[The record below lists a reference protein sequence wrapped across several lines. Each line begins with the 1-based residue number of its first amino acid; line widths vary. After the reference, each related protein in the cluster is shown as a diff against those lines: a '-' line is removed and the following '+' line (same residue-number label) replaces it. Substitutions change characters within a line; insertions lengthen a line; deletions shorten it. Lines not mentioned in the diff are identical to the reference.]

1 MYPRLKKMIEEET
14 KLPVYGYLPERADLK
29 VESRYLGLTL
39 PGELAELQ
47 KTLEALGHQAEE
59 TIDLDGL
66 FTLAKTADGLEE
78 GSNLCR
84 LRNGTPIR
92 IGVAKDA
99 AFCFFYRDNL
109 EILEAL
115 GAEISFFSPLEEEN
129 LPEDVDGLIFYGGY
143 PELYAEK
150 LSANQTMRESIR
162 LAVRKGMPCIAEC
175 GGFLYLQE
183 YLENKE
189 GKRFPMVGA
198 LPGGSRY
205 TGRLGRFGY
214 VTLSGGTAF
223 GRPVGEIPAHEFHYY
238 DSTDAGSSFLA
249 RKPLSERSWRCIIS
263 TDGLWAGYPHIH
275 YGGSQVFAWNFLEA
289 CRNRRKER

>member
-1 MYPRLKKMIEEET
+1 
-14 KLPVYGYLPERADLK
+14 
-29 VESRYLGLTL
+29 
-39 PGELAELQ
+39 
-47 KTLEALGHQAEE
+47 
-59 TIDLDGL
+59 
-66 FTLAKTADGLEE
+66 
-78 GSNLCR
+78 
-84 LRNGTPIR
+84 
-92 IGVAKDA
+92 
-99 AFCFFYRDNL
+99 
-109 EILEAL
+109 
-115 GAEISFFSPLEEEN
+115 
-129 LPEDVDGLIFYGGY
+129 
-143 PELYAEK
+143 
-150 LSANQTMRESIR
+150 
-162 LAVRKGMPCIAEC
+162 
-175 GGFLYLQE
+175 
-183 YLENKE
+183 
-189 GKRFPMVGA
+189 MVGA